1 MADLNLATIGGDG
14 VGPEVVDQALRVLDA
29 TAPRFGLSIDRTDL
43 PYGGARYLETG
54 QVLTDDEVQDLKR
67 YDAVLLG
74 AVGRPDVPPGVLE
87 KGLLLKLRFDLDLF
101 INLRPG
107 ALLPGVTTPLAD
119 KQPADIDMLMVRE
132 NTESLYL
139 GAGGRARQGTPYEV
153 ATQEMWATRFGV
165 ERCLR
170 YAFDAAQARPRKHL
184 TLVHKTNVLTFCGKL
199 WFDVFQEVAGDYPD
213 VETDY
218 HHVDACCMYLVSSP
232 ERYDTLVTENMFGDI
247 VTDLAAAICGGMG
260 VAASGNLNP
269 LADALGPSV
278 FEPVHGSAPDIAGQ
292 DAANPLAC
300 VASLAMLLTETGRR
314 LDKPKLVDAGGAVDR
329 AIAAVSPTFAGKRL
343 DRSGMGCTEIGDRLI
358 QAVEQTASAP
368 SGAGVSS

>member
-1 MADLNLATIGGDG
+1 MADLKLATIGGDG
-14 VGPEVVDQALRVLDA
+14 VGPEVVAQALRVLDA
-29 TAPRFGLSIDRTDL
+29 VAQRFGLTVDRTDL

-54 QVLTDDEVQDLKR
+54 DVLTDDEVQALR
-67 YDAVLLG
+67 QYDAVLLG
-74 AVGRPDVPPGVLE
+74 AVGTPDVPPGVLE
-87 KGLLLKLRFDLDLF
+87 KGLLLKLRFDLDLY

-107 ALLPGVTTPLAD
+107 SLLPGVTTPLAG
-119 KQPADIDMLMVRE
+119 KAPSDIDMLVVRE

-139 GAGGRARQGTPYEV
+139 GAGGRARQGTPHEV

-170 YAFDAAQARPRKHL
+170 YAFEAAKARPRKHL

-232 ERYDTLVTENMFGDI
+232 ERYDVIVTENMFGDI
-247 VTDLAAAICGGMG
+247 VTDLAAAITGGMG

-269 LADALGPSV
+269 DPSANAPSV

-292 DAANPLAC
+292 DLANPLAC

-314 LDKPKLVDAGGAVDR
+314 LGREKMIDAGAAVDAAV
-329 AIAAVSPTFAGKRL
+329 AAVSPTFEGKRL
-343 DRSGMGCTEIGDRLI
+343 DRSGLKCSEIGDLLVK
-358 QAVEQTASAP
+358 AASSQDTSV
-368 SGAGVSS
+368 SGATS